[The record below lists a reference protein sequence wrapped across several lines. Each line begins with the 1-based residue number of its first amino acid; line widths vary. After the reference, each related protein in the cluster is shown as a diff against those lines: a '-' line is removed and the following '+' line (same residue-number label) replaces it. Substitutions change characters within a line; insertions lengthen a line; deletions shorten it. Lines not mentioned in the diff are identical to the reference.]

1 MCSEYT
7 LVFFFFIFMT
17 FSGRQWTDR
26 TLASFDYLAVFASL
40 YKNNELFL
48 SLFSPVAFLFL
59 FLFVWPLVTD

>member
-1 MCSEYT
+1 
-7 LVFFFFIFMT
+7 MT